1 MRARRRGIPLSVWQA
16 RLTSSHEGEQAVILS
31 TIYVRFF
38 RSFNFDYLR
47 QDKDQV
53 EPYPWDGL
61 VEDSEAFYPF
71 VRVDLERDITTVVG
85 ANEAGKSQLIT
96 AIQCLLGD
104 RDINPRDFCRYSA
117 FFGVRG
123 QLPLPEF
130 GGRFSSLTDSEQL
143 AVTTVISAEPGSIP
157 EFWVFKFPRGTMLYY
172 RKEGVF
178 VEHALDDQQV
188 EALQLPR
195 ARRIDADVALPAS
208 VSLYDLLSGATVP
221 HVRDRVSWHSIHNN
235 LKQNEDQYVIN
246 GTQVADLMPQ
256 LGTQT
261 AEEAKSAAKSLAL
274 VRDLFEKVA
283 GVDRKTFS
291 ELLEAGGA
299 DDGYSSA
306 LTESMSEA
314 VAVSLNFQQWWTQDK
329 DFALEVHRDGFYL
342 VLTMR
347 DRTGQRY
354 TFDERS
360 GGMKYFLSYFI
371 QYQAYQ
377 ALESGRS
384 EILLMDEPDAFLSSQ
399 GQQDLLRVLRSYAYP
414 DSDKPAAQVLYVT
427 HSPFLIDKN
436 HPERIRV
443 LQKGYGEEGT
453 RVVAKAATDKY
464 EPLRSAFGSFHADT
478 AFIGT
483 CNLLVEGPA
492 DLVLFSGVSAAMRKM
507 GHEGANLNLNTLTM
521 VPVHGA
527 SQYRYTLH
535 LTRGRDLDRPAVI
548 VLLDSDPAGADAR
561 KNLEKGYG
569 TDAILDEALIVSIG
583 DLNSSGILLDVD
595 ELHEPE
601 DLIPAAAGLAAVAHF
616 ARQVLPPEDAEEVAA
631 GLPADLKIVR
641 TQRIYDQMNKSALNA
656 SQRLG
661 RPLNI
666 GKIEFARALT
676 DVIPT
681 LDGEV
686 RAALFENFS
695 ALFHE
700 LNVRQD
706 QALRLSNQDRLVD
719 LTRRLVARFRRDHR
733 TRVRKHTVERFLLE
747 VEQHLEGA
755 SREEEV
761 LRAVIRSLRSDFKLD
776 VQPLS
781 DVEDFSELKDRLGDL
796 VYSPTREL
804 ERNT

>member
-1 MRARRRGIPLSVWQA
+1 M
-16 RLTSSHEGEQAVILS
+16 ILS
-31 TIYVRFF
+31 TVYLRFF

-47 QDKDQV
+47 QDKDGVDQH
-53 EPYPWDGL
+53 PWDGL
-61 VEDSEAFYPF
+61 TGDPEAFYPF
-71 VRVDLERDITTVVG
+71 VRVDLESDITTVVG

-104 RDINPRDFCRYSA
+104 RAISPRDFCRYSA

-130 GGRFSSLTDSEQL
+130 GGRFSSLTDAEQV
-143 AVTTVISAEPGSIP
+143 AVTSLVAAEPGSIP
-157 EFWVFKFPRGTMLYY
+157 EFWVFRLPQRTVLYY
-172 RKEGVF
+172 RKDGAFAEQ
-178 VEHALDDQQV
+178 ALDNQQLQ
-188 EALQLPR
+188 ALQLPK

-208 VSLYDLLSGATVP
+208 VSLYDLLSGATAP
-221 HVRDRVSWHSIHNN
+221 HVRDRVSWHSIHND
-235 LKQNEDQYVIN
+235 LKRNEDQYAVN
-246 GTQVADLMPQ
+246 GALVSDLMPV
-256 LGTQT
+256 LGSQT
-261 AEEAKSAAKSLAL
+261 PEEAMSATKSLAL

-283 GVDRKTFS
+283 GIDRKTFS

-377 ALESGRS
+377 AQDPGRS

-414 DSDKPAAQVLYVT
+414 DSDKPGAQVLYVT

-443 LQKGYGEEGT
+443 LQKGFGDEGT
-453 RVVAKAATDKY
+453 RVVGKAATDKY

-492 DLVLFSGVSAAMRKM
+492 DLVLFSGVSAAMRRM
-507 GHEGANLNLNTLTM
+507 GHGGANLNLNTLTM

-527 SQYRYTLH
+527 SQYRYALH
-535 LTRGRDLDRPAVI
+535 LTRGRDLDRPAAV
-548 VLLDSDPAGADAR
+548 VLLDSDPAGVEAR
-561 KNLEKGYG
+561 KDLEKGYG
-569 TDAILDEALIVSIG
+569 NAVILDEALILSIG
-583 DLNSSGILLDVD
+583 DIPNTGLRVAVD
-595 ELHEPE
+595 DLHEPE
-601 DLIPAAAGLAAVAHF
+601 DLIPIGAGLAAVRHF
-616 ARQVLPPEDAEEVAA
+616 ACQVLSPEDADKVIAR
-631 GLPADLKIVR
+631 LPADLKAVR
-641 TQRIYDQMNKSALNA
+641 TQRIYDQLKKVALDA
-656 SQRLG
+656 SKELP

-666 GKIEFARALT
+666 GKIEFARAVT
-676 DVIPT
+676 EVIPT
-681 LDGEV
+681 LNVEV
-686 RAALFENFS
+686 QEALFENFS
-695 ALFHE
+695 MLFHE

-719 LTRRLVARFRRDHR
+719 LTRRLVSRFRRDHR

-747 VEQHLEGA
+747 VEQHLEGS

-781 DVEDFSELKDRLGDL
+781 DVEDFPDLKSRLSDL
-796 VYSPTREL
+796 IYNPTREL
-804 ERNT
+804 EQAAVLHR

>member
-1 MRARRRGIPLSVWQA
+1 MWADKCQKCKLGFLQSIREA
-16 RLTSSHEGEQAVILS
+16 TVILN
-31 TIYVRFF
+31 TVYIRFF

-47 QDKDQV
+47 QDKDDV
-53 EPYPWDGL
+53 ERFPWDAL
-61 VEDSEAFYPF
+61 AEDTAAFYPF
-71 VRVDLERDITTVVG
+71 VKIDLERDITTVVG

-104 RDINPRDFCRYSA
+104 RTISPRDFCRYSN

-123 QLPLPEF
+123 RLPLPEF
-130 GGRFSSLTDSEQL
+130 GGRFSSLTDLDL
-143 AVTTVISAEPGSIP
+143 AALSAVASMEAGGIR
-157 EFWVFKFPRGTMLYY
+157 EFWVFRLQRGAVLYY
-172 RKEGVF
+172 RRDGEY
-178 VEHALDDQQV
+178 VEQPLDEQQLSALR
-188 EALQLPR
+188 LPA
-195 ARRIDADVALPAS
+195 ARRINSDVALPAS
-208 VSLYDLLSGATVP
+208 VSLYDLQSGATTP
-221 HVRDRVSWHSIHNN
+221 HIRDRGYWHRIHTD
-235 LKQNEDQYVIN
+235 LKQNEEQYAAN
-246 GTQVADLMPQ
+246 STPVAAIMPAV
-256 LGTQT
+256 GSPTE
-261 AEEAKSAAKSLAL
+261 EEAKAGVKSLSL

-283 GVDRKTFS
+283 KIDRRTFT

-371 QYQAYQ
+371 QYQAY
-377 ALESGRS
+377 EPVETGRS

-399 GQQDLLRVLRSYAYP
+399 GQQDLLRVLRSYAHP
-414 DSDKPAAQVLYVT
+414 DGEKPGAQVLYVT

-443 LQKGYGEEGT
+443 LQKGYGDEGT

-492 DLVLFSGVSAAMRKM
+492 DLVLFSGISAAMRKT
-507 GHEGANLNLNTLTM
+507 GHEGPNLNLNTLTM

-535 LTRGRDLDRPAVI
+535 LTRGRDLDRPAAV
-548 VLLDSDPAGADAR
+548 VLLDSDPAGVDAR
-561 KNLEKGYG
+561 KDLEKGYSNSP
-569 TDAILDEALIVSIG
+569 IIDEALILAIG
-583 DLNSSGILLDVD
+583 DINRSGLALDVD
-595 ELHEPE
+595 DLHEPE
-601 DLIPAAAGLAAVAHF
+601 DLVPVSAAIAAVAHF
-616 ARQVLPPEDAEEVAA
+616 ARQVLPADDAQQVVDA
-631 GLPADLKIVR
+631 LPAEPKLVR
-641 TQRIYDQMNKSALNA
+641 TKRLYDQITKLATTA
-656 SQRLG
+656 STG
-661 RPLNI
+661 IARPLSI
-666 GKIEFARALT
+666 GKIEFARALAE
-676 DVIPT
+676 VIPK
-681 LDGEV
+681 LKPEV
-686 RAALFENFS
+686 RVALFENFS
-695 ALFHE
+695 ALFSE
-700 LNVRQD
+700 LNLRQAK
-706 QALRLSNQDRLVD
+706 ALRLSNQDRLTDV
-719 LTRRLVARFRRDHR
+719 TRRLVERFRRDHR
-733 TRVRKHTVERFLLE
+733 TRAQKHSVERFLQE
-747 VEQHLEGA
+747 VEQHLEGPG
-755 SREEEV
+755 REEES
-761 LRAVIRSLRSDFKLD
+761 LRAVIRGLRSDFKLD

-781 DVEDFSELKDRLGDL
+781 DIDDFPSLKRRLSAL

-804 ERNT
+804 EAAG

>member
-1 MRARRRGIPLSVWQA
+1 
-16 RLTSSHEGEQAVILS
+16 
-31 TIYVRFF
+31 
-38 RSFNFDYLR
+38 
-47 QDKDQV
+47 
-53 EPYPWDGL
+53 
-61 VEDSEAFYPF
+61 
-71 VRVDLERDITTVVG
+71 
-85 ANEAGKSQLIT
+85 
-96 AIQCLLGD
+96 
-104 RDINPRDFCRYSA
+104 
-117 FFGVRG
+117 
-123 QLPLPEF
+123 
-130 GGRFSSLTDSEQL
+130 
-143 AVTTVISAEPGSIP
+143 
-157 EFWVFKFPRGTMLYY
+157 
-172 RKEGVF
+172 
-178 VEHALDDQQV
+178 
-188 EALQLPR
+188 
-195 ARRIDADVALPAS
+195 
-208 VSLYDLLSGATVP
+208 
-221 HVRDRVSWHSIHNN
+221 
-235 LKQNEDQYVIN
+235 
-246 GTQVADLMPQ
+246 MPPI
-256 LGTQT
+256 GTQT
-261 AEEAKSAAKSLAL
+261 AEEAKSSAKSLGL

-283 GVDRKTFS
+283 GIDRKTFS

-377 ALESGRS
+377 ALEPGRS

-414 DSDKPAAQVLYVT
+414 DNAKPGAQVLYVT

-443 LQKGYGEEGT
+443 LQKGYGDEGT

-492 DLVLFSGVSAAMRKM
+492 DLVLFSGVSAAMRRT
-507 GHEGANLNLNTLTM
+507 GHAGESLNLNTLTM

-535 LTRGRDLDRPAVI
+535 LTRGRDLDRPAAI
-548 VLLDSDPAGADAR
+548 VLLDSDPAGVDAR
-561 KNLEKGYG
+561 KDLEKGYG
-569 TDAILDEALIVSIG
+569 NDPILDEALILSIG
-583 DLNSSGILLDVD
+583 DLSGSGLLLDVD

-601 DLIPAAAGLAAVAHF
+601 DLIPAAAGVAAVAHF
-616 ARQVLPPEDAEEVAA
+616 ARQVLTPDDAEKVVAA
-631 GLPADLKIVR
+631 LPADLKIVR
-641 TQRIYDQMNKSALNA
+641 TKRVYDQMAKAALTA
-656 SQRLG
+656 SKGLD
-661 RPLNI
+661 RPLGV
-666 GKIEFARALT
+666 GKIEFARSLT
-676 DVIPT
+676 EVIPT
-681 LDGEV
+681 LGAEV

-695 ALFHE
+695 VLFHE
-700 LNVRQD
+700 LNVRHD
-706 QALRLSNQDRLVD
+706 QALRLSNQDRLMD

-781 DVEDFSELKDRLGDL
+781 DVEDFLALKDRLGEL

-804 ERNT
+804 ERNP